1 MERNEDHCTGDVQG
15 MDGGESIDILA
26 RFEDIEAEIQ
36 STLQSAM
43 FAEKDEEDELEVEEL
58 EGEEG
63 EVEGEE
69 DELEGEE
76 VEVEGEEVEVEGEEL
91 EGEEGEVEGEE
102 DELEGEEVE
111 VEGEEVEGDE
121 LEGEEV
127 EVEGD
132 ELEGEQVEVEGEQVE
147 VEGDELEGDE
157 LEGEE
162 VEVEVEGNGVR
173 CSSTAFS
180 IHPKLEV
187 CGKERRDEKA
197 VEEMGERL
205 GYEAPGVA
213 EPEERPPPLRT
224 RYVMYTITM
233 PPQYVRGHS
242 AVPYPGSTVA
252 P

>member
-26 RFEDIEAEIQ
+26 RFEDIEAEIE

-43 FAEKDEEDELEVEEL
+43 FAEKDKEEELEVEGVKEEL
-58 EGEEG
+58 EGEELEVELEGDELEG
-63 EVEGEE
+63 EELEGEE

-76 VEVEGEEVEVEGEEL
+76 LEVEEDELEGEEL
-91 EGEEGEVEGEE
+91 EVEE

-111 VEGEEVEGDE
+111 G
-121 LEGEEV
+121 
-127 EVEGD
+127 
-132 ELEGEQVEVEGEQVE
+132 
-147 VEGDELEGDE
+147 
-157 LEGEE
+157 
-162 VEVEVEGNGVR
+162 EGNGVR

-205 GYEAPGVA
+205 GYEA

-224 RYVMYTITM
+224 RYV
-233 PPQYVRGHS
+233 YVYDHDAS
-242 AVPYPGSTVA
+242 AVYTWAQRRTVSRKYRCAITTQLQYSTRCTCTCIEL
-252 P
+252 